1 MGCCGKKVEQFRA
14 GAPSLPP
21 GKTARLAGPRVVPA
35 VYDRAIFEYIGN
47 TGMTVVGPASG
58 KRYRFERPGARLEV
72 DLRDRRALAAV
83 PHLRQMMPR

>member
-14 GAPSLPP
+14 GAPTPT
-21 GKTARLAGPRVVPA
+21 GNTARLAGPRMIPA
-35 VYDRAIFEYIGN
+35 VYERAIFEYLGN
-47 TGMTVVGPASG
+47 TGMTVVGPATG
-58 KRYRFERPGARLEV
+58 KRYRFERPGDRLEV